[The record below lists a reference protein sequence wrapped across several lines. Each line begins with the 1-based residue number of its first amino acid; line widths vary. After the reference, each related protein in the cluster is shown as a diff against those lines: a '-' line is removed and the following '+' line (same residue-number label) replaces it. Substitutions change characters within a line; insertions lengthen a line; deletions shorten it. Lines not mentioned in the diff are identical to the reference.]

1 MIKSSSEAPFVAMYL
16 LCSSVF
22 CTVIFKIYDDD
33 DDDNDDDGRFHN
45 QSVARISGKVVPV
58 DTPSVGCAG

>member
-1 MIKSSSEAPFVAMYL
+1 MYL

-33 DDDNDDDGRFHN
+33 DDDDDDDDGRFHN

>member
-33 DDDNDDDGRFHN
+33 DDDDGRFHN